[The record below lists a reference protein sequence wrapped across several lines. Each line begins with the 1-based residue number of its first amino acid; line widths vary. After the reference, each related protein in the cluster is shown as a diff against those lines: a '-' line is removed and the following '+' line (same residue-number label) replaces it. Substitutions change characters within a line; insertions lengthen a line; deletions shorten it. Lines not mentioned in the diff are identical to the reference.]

1 VANRWWRKE
10 RWSGPYFEPSI
21 PRKAEGG
28 IKAQSKRGGF
38 GESWW
43 AKRWIQV
50 LESFQIGARL
60 ARGRSYARSGQ
71 VLSIAID
78 KGRVTAKVQGSRP
91 KPYDIVIEVKTLSEA
106 DWSKVVDALGH
117 QALFA
122 AKLLSGEM
130 PQDIEP
136 VFAEVGLS
144 LFPAKLQDLKTA
156 CSCPDWSNP
165 CKHIA
170 AAYYLLGEEFDRDP
184 FLIFALRGMSR
195 EALLERLGAKSGG
208 QVKSEIAPTAAAAAV
223 VRPGEPLSAKHE
235 TFWNGVT
242 SVRSEE
248 EPAPIVEI
256 PREAAP
262 LVRRLGGFPFWRGE
276 VPLLE
281 ALSATYA
288 AASQRGMEVHVG
300 PVSGSELRGQGAG
313 DGEVSGNGSVSE
325 RGRD

>member
-1 VANRWWRKE
+1 MANRWSRKE
-10 RWSGPYFEPSI
+10 RWSERYFAPSR
-21 PRKAEGG
+21 PLKAEGG

-50 LESFQIGARL
+50 LEGFEIGARL
-60 ARGRSYARSGQ
+60 SRGRSYARNGQ

-91 KPYDIVIEVKTLSEA
+91 KPYDITMEVKTLSDG
-106 DWSKVVDALGH
+106 DWSKVVDALGR

-122 AKLLSGEM
+122 AKLLAGEM

-144 LFPAKLQDLKTA
+144 LFPAKLLDLKTA

-208 QVKSEIAPTAAAAAV
+208 ELKSEIAPAASVRAA
-223 VRPGEPLSAKHE
+223 EPLGVGMVE
-235 TFWNGVT
+235 FWDGIA
-242 SVRSEE
+242 SVRNDES
-248 EPAPIVEI
+248 APVVEI
-256 PREAAP
+256 PREAGP

-276 VPLLE
+276 VPILE
-281 ALSATYA
+281 ALSAMYA
-288 AASQRGMEVHVG
+288 AASQRGMEVYVG
-300 PVSGSELRGQGAG
+300 PVSGSEMGGQGVG
-313 DGEVSGNGSVSE
+313 DGEVSGNGSGGE
-325 RGRD
+325 REME